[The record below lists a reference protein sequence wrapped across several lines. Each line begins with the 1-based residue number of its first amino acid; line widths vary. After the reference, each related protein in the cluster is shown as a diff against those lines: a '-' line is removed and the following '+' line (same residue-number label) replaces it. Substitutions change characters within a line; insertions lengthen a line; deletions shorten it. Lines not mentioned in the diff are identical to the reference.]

1 MLCTNTH
8 PQSSISFVSYA
19 RDVSYQYSH
28 EVVVY
33 HVPKLDVIVW
43 LGTYMGPDM
52 WWCRHI
58 IIWLFKHIMA
68 LISYCKNDS
77 RTDVKAIGTSLDL
90 ETWNMANVIALSMKI
105 YCTDQCLVHCQYLD
119 RLINHYPISMMYGSI
134 AQQITKMV
142 CVIAWLKG
150 SCCTCSKWLFV
161 HENIYGV

>member
-1 MLCTNTH
+1 MSLVGMLCTNTH

-28 EVVVY
+28 GVVVY

-43 LGTYMGPDM
+43 LGTFMGPDM

-90 ETWNMANVIALSMKI
+90 ETWNMAMRDRLEYEDVLHWSMSRAFPILRLAYKSLS
-105 YCTDQCLVHCQYLD
+105 YQRDVWQYLLKD
-119 RLINHYPISMMYGSI
+119 GMCYSMAQRLVLH
-134 AQQITKMV
+134 
-142 CVIAWLKG
+142 L
-150 SCCTCSKWLFV
+150 L
-161 HENIYGV
+161 